1 MVNLRV
7 FQQPTRPQVQVQ
19 YDPQQSDLSSVP
31 LNTTITFTCTSTGG
45 RPPANLTWNGKP
57 ASATPTYTSSN
68 DSQGVGDATS
78 TFNFTTAE
86 YGVTYSV
93 YCRARGPDPIQ
104 KKNLRRREAN
114 VGGIVGGIIGALAG
128 VGVMAA
134 VVFFVVRKKRADRGE
149 KDGDVGDLSDRQYEN
164 VPNPMMVSQRPGS
177 GSDEYEV
184 PMETIQPLTG
194 SDDEYEVPMETVQPP
209 QSSDDYQELR
219 PAVYQS
225 LQRGID

>member
-1 MVNLRV
+1 M
-7 FQQPTRPQVQVQ
+7 
-19 YDPQQSDLSSVP
+19 
-31 LNTTITFTCTSTGG
+31 
-45 RPPANLTWNGKP
+45 A
-57 ASATPTYTSSN
+57 
-68 DSQGVGDATS
+68 GVG
-78 TFNFTTAE
+78 
-86 YGVTYSV
+86 G
-93 YCRARGPDPIQ
+93 
-104 KKNLRRREAN
+104 EAN

-149 KDGDVGDLSDRQYEN
+149 KDRCKEQGLPDDVGDLSDRQYEN

-194 SDDEYEVPMETVQPP
+194 SDGEYEVPMETVQPP
-209 QSSDDYQELR
+209 QPSDDYQELR

-225 LQRGID
+225 LQR